1 MLTFLYFCNVKD
13 ISELQANGKT
23 NAVFCRTPLCFWAA
37 APIFQC
43 GRPNV
48 LGWPLNSSFPAIN
61 TPFGTD
67 KLPVWYG
74 VSPCLSGALL
84 F

>member
-23 NAVFCRTPLCFWAA
+23 NAVFLTYTD
-37 APIFQC
+37 I
-43 GRPNV
+43 GRHILIV
-48 LGWPLNSSFPAIN
+48 IKCVYLYQYKSN

-74 VSPCLSGALL
+74 VSPCLSGTVVFAVY
-84 F
+84 